1 PCALPISHQRT
12 PAARRRTPHQ
22 RTPHRRH
29 GPPHQRDRRLTRPLR
44 TRRLPGPVPPGALVG
59 APGPAEPPSEDL
71 ARLAALHGVATSYRP
86 SPDRTVTASATAV
99 TLALA
104 ALGVDTG
111 LAPSHRPPPVR
122 RLTASP
128 TAVTLALAPLGVD
141 TGTPAAVRAALPARG
156 AALRT
161 RLLPPT
167 VVVRG
172 TTTPPALAALPEGT
186 RLHIITEDG
195 ETRTHA
201 DGLPPGVHQVTATAD
216 RKSVV

>member
-1 PCALPISHQRT
+1 
-12 PAARRRTPHQ
+12 RRTPHQ

-29 GPPHQRDRRLTRPLR
+29 RPPHQRDRRLTRPLR

-111 LAPSHRPPPVR
+111 TPDPLRAALTAPADALPTRPPP
-122 RLTASP
+122 P
-128 TAVTLALAPLGVD
+128 TALGPALAALRVD
-141 TGTPAAVRAALPARG
+141 PGTPDAVRAALPARED
-156 AALRT
+156 ALRT

-167 VVVRG
+167 FVGRG

-186 RLHIITEDG
+186 RLHITTEDG